1 MMKHKV
7 LDTIQ
12 KYHMLSQGDSV
23 LVGLSGGADSCTLL
37 HCLCSLRETMSLTV
51 YACHVHHGLRGE
63 EADRDE
69 HFTRRLCDEWHVPLF
84 VLHADV
90 AGEARRRKVGTEEC
104 GREIRYAFFEEK
116 AEALGAK
123 IATAH
128 TASDNAETVLFH
140 LTRGS
145 GMAGLGGIPPCRGKI
160 IRPLIEVTRS
170 EIEDYCRSSGL
181 SYVTDST
188 NLTNAYSRNRIRL
201 EVIPSLKQLNPSLER
216 TIGGLSQ
223 RMREAEDFLM
233 QTAETALEQAKVGG
247 GYRAEDLQKLHTAVF
262 SAAVRKLCAKYELI
276 PESKHIELMRKIVYN
291 SGAVEIRDGIYAV
304 SGQGI
309 FRITKQ
315 KEAPAGYEQPF
326 DPDAPPF
333 FCGKSFTLAVMD
345 IAEYEKVKKIGKK
358 LFQDALDYDKIPL
371 TSVFRTK
378 QSGDVFSLPF
388 RNVTKPVRK
397 LFTEMKIP
405 KENRSSVLLLADGS
419 RVLWIS
425 AVGPCA
431 QCMVSSSTR
440 RVLLISA
447 EDAENI

>member
-1 MMKHKV
+1 MYNKAYNTV
-7 LDTIQ
+7 LQ
-12 KYHMLSQGDSV
+12 YNMLQSGDSV
-23 LVGLSGGADSCTLL
+23 VVGLSGGADSCALL
-37 HCLCSLRETMSLTV
+37 CFLCALREKMDLKV
-51 YACHVHHGLRGE
+51 YACHINHQLRGE

-69 HFTRRLCDEWHVPLF
+69 SFTVMLCKRFGVPLF
-84 VLHADV
+84 VLHKDV
-90 AGEARRRKVGTEEC
+90 GAEAQRLKIGTEQC
-104 GREIRYAFFEEK
+104 GREVRYSFFQEK
-116 AEALGAK
+116 ASELYAK

-128 TASDNAETVLFH
+128 TASDNAETVLFNM
-140 LTRGS
+140 TRGS
-145 GMAGLGGIPPCRGKI
+145 GLAGLCGIPPVRGNI
-160 IRPLIEVTRS
+160 IRPLISCTR
-170 EIEDYCRSSGL
+170 EETEAYCRENSID
-181 SYVTDST
+181 YVTDST
-188 NLTNAYSRNRIRL
+188 NLTREYTRNKLRLDVMPVLRRI
-201 EVIPSLKQLNPSLER
+201 NPSFESSVCGMTWHL
-216 TIGGLSQ
+216 
-223 RMREAEDFLM
+223 REAQEYLDL
-233 QTAETALEQAKVGG
+233 QAEAALDAARVSG
-247 GYRAEDLQKLHTAVF
+247 GYSTEGLAGMHKAVF

-291 SGAVEIRDGIYAV
+291 SGAVEIREGIYAV

>member
-1 MMKHKV
+1 M
-7 LDTIQ
+7 
-12 KYHMLSQGDSV
+12 
-23 LVGLSGGADSCTLL
+23 
-37 HCLCSLRETMSLTV
+37 
-51 YACHVHHGLRGE
+51 
-63 EADRDE
+63 
-69 HFTRRLCDEWHVPLF
+69 
-84 VLHADV
+84 
-90 AGEARRRKVGTEEC
+90 
-104 GREIRYAFFEEK
+104 
-116 AEALGAK
+116 
-123 IATAH
+123 
-128 TASDNAETVLFH
+128 
-140 LTRGS
+140 
-145 GMAGLGGIPPCRGKI
+145 
-160 IRPLIEVTRS
+160 
-170 EIEDYCRSSGL
+170 
-181 SYVTDST
+181 TDST
-188 NLTNAYSRNRIRL
+188 NLTREYTRNKLRLDVMPVLRRI
-201 EVIPSLKQLNPSLER
+201 NPSFESSVCGMTGHL
-216 TIGGLSQ
+216 
-223 RMREAEDFLM
+223 REAQEYLDL
-233 QTAETALEQAKVGG
+233 QAEAALDAARVSG
-247 GYRAEDLQKLHTAVF
+247 GYSTEGLAGMHKAVF